1 MTQQALPSAGT
12 SLREL
17 LAGDAQMIGSTDVR
31 AAGCTSQA
39 RHVRPGDVFIALTE
53 ADADGHDDA
62 SEAAR
67 RGAAAIVC
75 ERPLPLFDVPQFVV
89 TDSRKAYGRLCQA
102 LVGDPSQQL
111 KVIGVAGSHGKT
123 TVARLL
129 TSIFR
134 EARTPAGTLDS
145 FGYWDGC
152 EDGPPPADGLS
163 HPLLAKSLAEMAVA
177 GASHAI
183 VEIDSRELSRAI
195 LAGVTL
201 DATCITHIG
210 RRHLDWHG
218 SVENYRQAERRIVEH
233 LASDAVVI
241 LNADDP
247 SSMRLLADLNQPA
260 LTFGL
265 RQPAEITAQ
274 IIEQLVNEQTFIL
287 TAGDESAGVRTEMI
301 GDHHVY
307 NCLAAAATCLAYG
320 IELTT
325 IARGLEAVDHL
336 PGRMQRVMCGQE
348 YAVFVDAAQSPDSL
362 RACLKAARQVTTGR
376 LICVFGAPGE
386 QESLERPVLGRV
398 AGSLADVP
406 IVTSAWP
413 GGVVPLSILA
423 DIRRG
428 FAAPDVARLIPNR
441 TEAIA
446 FALRAARAGDTV
458 VVAGLG
464 DALCDAP
471 DDDDTPTND
480 CEIIRSLLRSA
491 AHSAPQ
497 YRQAA

>member
-1 MTQQALPSAGT
+1 
-12 SLREL
+12 
-17 LAGDAQMIGSTDVR
+17 MIGAADVR

-39 RHVRPGDVFIALTE
+39 RHVRPGDVFVALSE
-53 ADADGHDDA
+53 AEADGHDDA

-75 ERPLPLFDVPQFVV
+75 ERPLPLFDLPQFVV
-89 TDSRKAYGRLCQA
+89 PDSRIAYGTLCQA
-102 LVGDPSQQL
+102 LVGHPSRQM
-111 KVIGVAGSHGKT
+111 KVIGVAGTHGKT
-123 TVARLL
+123 TVTRLL

-163 HPLLAKSLAEMAVA
+163 PPLLATSLSEMSVA
-177 GASHAI
+177 GASQAI
-183 VEIDSRELSRAI
+183 VEIGSRELSRAI

-201 DATCITHIG
+201 DAACITHIG

-218 SVENYRQAERRIVEH
+218 SVENHRQAQRRIVEH
-233 LASDAVVI
+233 LAAEAVTI

-247 SSMRLLADLNQPA
+247 FSMRLLSELHQPA

-274 IIEQLVNEQTFIL
+274 IIEQQVNEQTFIL
-287 TAGDESAGVRTEMI
+287 TAGDDSAGVRTEII

-320 IELTT
+320 IDLTT

-336 PGRMQRVMCGQE
+336 PGRMQRVMCGQD
-348 YAVFVDAAQSPDSL
+348 YAVFVDAAQSPDAL
-362 RACLKAARQVTTGR
+362 RACLKAARSVTAGR
-376 LICVFGAPGE
+376 VLCVFGAPGE
-386 QESLERPVLGRV
+386 EESIERPVLGRV
-398 AGSLADVP
+398 AGSLADVS

-413 GGVVPLSILA
+413 GGVVPLNILA

-428 FAAPDVARLIPNR
+428 FASPQAARLIPNR

-446 FALRAARAGDTV
+446 FALRQARAGDTL

-464 DALCDAP
+464 DTLYDAP

-480 CEIIRSLLRSA
+480 CEIIRALFRGSTTSL
-491 AHSAPQ
+491 PQ